1 MKKLYIQ
8 QKVFKITDHYP
19 ILDENDEVVYYVD
32 QDFAFFGLNVT
43 VSDKNHNEIF
53 VITRELLHYL
63 PEFVI
68 TFANGDVARL
78 KSRFRLFYKKIDVIF
93 PSMDIS
99 IEGDFLSHNFVIKN
113 GDKEIGQMKRELFTI
128 ADRFEIEIYDEEY
141 MDIIV
146 AFMIA
151 IDHLIDIARSAN

>member
-19 ILDENDEVVYYVD
+19 ILDDNDDVVYYVD
-32 QDFAFFGLNVT
+32 QDFTLVGLNVT
-43 VSDKNHNEIF
+43 VSDKNHNEVF
-53 VITRELLHYL
+53 VIEREILHLL

-78 KSRFRLFYKKIDVIF
+78 KSRFRFFNKKVDAIF
-93 PSMDIS
+93 PNMDIS
-99 IEGDFLSHNFVIKN
+99 IEGDFFSHNFIIKN
-113 GDKEIGQMKRELFTI
+113 GDKEIGQMRRKLFTF
-128 ADRFEIEIYDEEY
+128 ADIFEIDIYDEDY

>member
-43 VSDKNHNEIF
+43 VSDKNHREIF

-78 KSRFRLFYKKIDVIF
+78 KSRFRFFYKKVDVIY
-93 PSMDIS
+93 PNMDIS

-113 GDKEIGQMKRELFTI
+113 GYKEIGQMRRELFTI
-128 ADRFEIEIYDEEY
+128 ADIFEIEILDEEY

-151 IDHLIDIARSAN
+151 MDHIIDRSQN